1 MKTRAALKTGCTL
14 FFVVIAFGT
23 RLFADD
29 IPAFTD
35 PDVNSFVKSYAQFVT
50 DYVDAY
56 TAAKTGDN
64 SKLQDLEPKSRELQ
78 VQAAQ
83 IAGKIKPDEAEKFSA
98 FIGRCSEKISAVTKQ

>member
-1 MKTRAALKTGCTL
+1 MKTRVALKTGCTL
-14 FFVVIAFGT
+14 LFFVLAFGT

-29 IPAFTD
+29 IPAFGD

-56 TAAKTGDN
+56 KTAKTGDN
-64 SKLQDLEPKSRELQ
+64 SKLQALEPKSRELQ

-83 IAGKIKPDEAEKFSA
+83 IAGKIKPNEAEKFSA
-98 FIGRCSEKISAVTKQ
+98 FIGRCSEKISAVAKQ